1 MMIVH
6 GLVLWSLNA
15 NVMMIVDG
23 LVFWSF
29 NASVMMI
36 IGDCWS
42 EREVVSS
49 EVVSSELVS
58 KWKTYNLLLG

>member
-6 GLVLWSLNA
+6 GLVLWSLNE

-23 LVFWSF
+23 LMLRSF

-42 EREVVSS
+42 EREVA
-49 EVVSSELVS
+49 SSELVS
-58 KWKTYNLLLG
+58 KWKTWMI